1 LKYRLIIYPGQIKY
15 LNIFKYAI
23 KGILCSY
30 NKYGHKYSMM
40 DVDMKHAWLNIN
52 GLKPLTELSLSAQE
66 KEA

>member
-1 LKYRLIIYPGQIKY
+1 LKFRLIIHPGKIKY
-15 LNIFKYAI
+15 LNTFTYAI

-30 NKYGHKYSMM
+30 NRYGHRYSMV

-52 GLKPLTELSLSAQE
+52 GFKPLTELSPSAQE